1 MYANEIYVT
10 LDDPLNK
17 EEVLDHF
24 NKTFDFAK
32 SQMGSAQEIALRLT
46 PLKEVYYTHDTTFDF
61 NPKGHRE
68 TNILRRNQFYQSH
81 NLVDSTTIENDQYA
95 PGIRMLHL

>member
-46 PLKEVYYTHDTTFDF
+46 P
-61 NPKGHRE
+61 
-68 TNILRRNQFYQSH
+68 
-81 NLVDSTTIENDQYA
+81 
-95 PGIRMLHL
+95 

>member
-32 SQMGSAQEIALRLT
+32 SQMGSAQRDRIT
-46 PLKEVYYTHDTTFDF
+46 SNPLK
-61 NPKGHRE
+61 GS
-68 TNILRRNQFYQSH
+68 L
-81 NLVDSTTIENDQYA
+81 
-95 PGIRMLHL
+95 LHAWYNFRL

>member
-46 PLKEVYYTHDTTFDF
+46 SLKDVYYHMIQLSTLIRKVTGRQIMCYWVSLSSSYSS
-61 NPKGHRE
+61 PE
-68 TNILRRNQFYQSH
+68 SILPISQPR
-81 NLVDSTTIENDQYA
+81 
-95 PGIRMLHL
+95 

>member
-46 PLKEVYYTHDTTFDF
+46 PLRMFITHMIQLSTLIRKVTGRQIMCYWVSLSSSYSS
-61 NPKGHRE
+61 PE
-68 TNILRRNQFYQSH
+68 SILPISQPR
-81 NLVDSTTIENDQYA
+81 
-95 PGIRMLHL
+95 

>member
-46 PLKEVYYTHDTTFDF
+46 PLRMFITRMIQLSTLIRKVTGRQIMCYWVSLSSSYSSPES
-61 NPKGHRE
+61 
-68 TNILRRNQFYQSH
+68 ILPISQPR
-81 NLVDSTTIENDQYA
+81 
-95 PGIRMLHL
+95 

>member
-46 PLKEVYYTHDTTFDF
+46 PLKDV
-61 NPKGHRE
+61 
-68 TNILRRNQFYQSH
+68 
-81 NLVDSTTIENDQYA
+81 
-95 PGIRMLHL
+95 